1 MHRLQALK
9 KKLNEQRQHLDEL
22 EEHVYVELT
31 RKSKKKKIN
40 GLTD

>member
-22 EEHVYVELT
+22 EDHVYVELT
-31 RKSKKKKIN
+31 RKGKKKKKEMV
-40 GLTD
+40 

>member
-22 EEHVYVELT
+22 EDHVYVELT
-31 RKSKKKKIN
+31 RKGKKKKKKWS
-40 GLTD
+40 D